1 MVLNTMRSQM
11 AAPGQASSAAL
22 QTQHPSW
29 SGKLL
34 ARAAQAAAAAAGRGG
49 RSPGQADEDG
59 AAQQGLEGSRERRH
73 ASWHVSWARNRPAA
87 GAAARGARAGGT
99 AGELSTAPSAPARRH
114 IVTARQFT
122 RAAPL
127 ASELPVFQ
135 ELRHRCCS

>member
-1 MVLNTMRSQM
+1 MESCK
-11 AAPGQASSAAL
+11 PASKL
-22 QTQHPSW
+22 
-29 SGKLL
+29 GKK
-34 ARAAQAAAAAAGRGG
+34 QAAAA
-49 RSPGQADEDG
+49 S
-59 AAQQGLEGSRERRH
+59 
-73 ASWHVSWARNRPAA
+73 
-87 GAAARGARAGGT
+87 GARAAGV